1 MNRFKYS
8 APRIAPNKNRRI
20 SADANVVGL
29 SRRHIRARCEV
40 RHHNFLLSIMPGFV
54 MHMSFTPR

>member
-1 MNRFKYS
+1 M
-8 APRIAPNKNRRI
+8 